1 MKILKIKSLNIN
13 SLKGEFEIDFE
24 KFLKD
29 ESLFAITGPTGAG
42 KSTILDIITCALYG
56 RTARLSSPPNELMS
70 RHTAECLCE
79 VEFEVKG
86 KVYRSAWS
94 QKRARKSADGAF
106 QTAKMEVSE
115 VESGKVLESYLS
127 KVPKFI
133 EDLSGLDF
141 DRFSRSMMLAQGSF
155 DAFLKSN
162 VSDRSTLLEKI
173 TGTQIYKQISQE
185 IYQTYTRKNDEIK
198 LDENLLGNIELLSN
212 EVVAEKTLILN
223 NSKAQKLE
231 LDAKGDE
238 LKKVINWLENLQK
251 LEADNI
257 KYIQEFEKITLE
269 KENKKEDFIKLD
281 LANKALNV
289 QPIYQEKNSLTQIIN
304 QDKEKLE
311 KLQKELE
318 DLKQLLQSKTNESLK
333 VKDELDKEKVSFDT
347 NSKKLQEVRTL
358 QTKIESK
365 LQNIKELENKISSQN
380 EQKTKLNEE
389 LKVLKTNQEN
399 IENDVKTINNYLI
412 KNKNDESLKEEI
424 SLISKNVNDY
434 KDVLKLLKQIEE
446 KLQNNSLNEKTLQ
459 DSFTKAKKEF
469 DEIKVLFDSKD
480 KEYKNLE
487 LQTSNFNQKEVNNRD
502 RLKSIEKL
510 IISIDEYKRL
520 LESIL
525 KEENII
531 SSSKDESKII
541 KTNIE
546 EKTKLINE
554 IQTHIQTLNDKRE
567 AELLIA
573 KYESDRVNLKEGEQC
588 FLCGSK
594 EHPFVDHKININADE
609 TTLIIAQKKQIFDEE
624 NRALRT
630 IELNLSKLETK
641 IESSTLELNRLLKNK
656 EDIEQVFS
664 SLNFILTVD
673 SKTNLEEEKQLL
685 EEELKNIIKT
695 RDEKEKVLAQ
705 RDNLQKE
712 LNTKQ
717 TLVSQNEQE
726 LYKLKSSIDQLQNEQ
741 TQNISK
747 KQSLEE
753 EVSNIYSKYELKFD
767 EKFEENF
774 RILVAKK
781 GSFIKNETLKKELDI
796 KLQNLTIQLKELDT
810 KIISIESSLKTDA
823 EQLSKISTETIELQ
837 TQSKAILDVSDLN
850 IFEKEITT
858 EFNTINEKY
867 NFLSKELVNLNSKNE
882 SVNTQ
887 RIELNQRLID
897 NSTKLEE
904 TKQNFNK
911 ALVENS
917 FTSKEEFEK
926 ALLSKEQREEL
937 ALMCKTLEDKYN
949 QIQTLKIDTAK
960 KLSEQKELNL
970 TDKELQTLNDE
981 LKELLTSIDELQK
994 SIGSLEK
1001 ELEINASNMKKHEDK
1016 IKELEKK
1023 KEAFNVWIKLN
1034 EMIGSASGDK
1044 FAKFAQGITLD
1055 QLIYLAN
1062 KHLQILSPRYELQR
1076 NSDSSKLLEIE
1087 IIDGF
1092 QGNVVRPVNTL
1103 SGGESFIVSLSLALG
1118 LSALASQKISID
1130 SLFLDEGFGTLDSD
1144 SLELALNALNQLQ
1157 SSGKM
1162 VGVISHVEAL
1172 KERIPLQIR
1181 VMPKGDGTSCL
1192 DLDEKELNA

>member
-1 MKILKIKSLNIN
+1 MKILKVKSLNIN
-13 SLKGEFEIDFE
+13 SLKGEFEVDFE

-42 KSTILDIITCALYG
+42 KSTILDVITCALYG
-56 RTARLSSPPNELMS
+56 RTARLTNPNELMS
-70 RHTAECLCE
+70 RHTGECLCE

-86 KVYRSAWS
+86 KVYRSSWS
-94 QKRARKSADGAF
+94 QKRARKSSEGAF
-106 QTAKMEVSE
+106 QSAKMELSV
-115 VESGKVLESYLS
+115 VESGKILESLIS
-127 KVPKFI
+127 KVPKYI
-133 EDLSGLDF
+133 EDLCGLDF
-141 DRFSRSMMLAQGSF
+141 KRFSKSMMLSQGSF
-155 DAFLKSN
+155 DAFLKADIN
-162 VSDRSTLLEKI
+162 ERSTLLENI

-212 EVVAEKTLILN
+212 EVVSEKTSILN
-223 NSKAQKLE
+223 SSKTNKLE
-231 LDAKGDE
+231 LDSKVNE

-257 KYIQEFEKITLE
+257 KYIQEFEKISLE
-269 KENKKEDFIKLD
+269 KENKKEDFMRLD

-289 QPIYQEKNSLTQIIN
+289 QSIYQEKNSLTQIIN

-311 KLQKELE
+311 KLQKELI
-318 DLKQLLQSKTNESLK
+318 DLKQQLELKATESLK
-333 VKDELDKEKVSFDT
+333 VKDELDKEKVSFDM

-380 EQKTKLNEE
+380 EQKIKLNED
-389 LKVLKTNQEN
+389 LKVLKINQEK
-399 IENDVKTINNYLI
+399 IENDLKTINDYLI

-446 KLQNNSLNEKTLQ
+446 KLQNNNLNEKTLQ

-469 DEIKVLFDSKD
+469 DEIKVLFDAKD
-480 KEYKNLE
+480 KEYKELE
-487 LQTSNFNQKEVNNRD
+487 IQTSNFNQKEVNNRD

-531 SSSKDESKII
+531 SSSKDESKTI

-554 IQTHIQTLNDKRE
+554 IQTHIQTLNHKRE

-573 KYESDRVNLKEGEQC
+573 KYKSDRVNLKEGEEC

-594 EHPFVDHKININADE
+594 EHPFVDHKISVNADE
-609 TTLIIAQKKQIFDEE
+609 TASLIAQKKQIFDEE
-624 NRALRT
+624 NKALRT

-641 IESSTLELNRLLKNK
+641 IESSTLELNKLSKNK

-664 SLNFILTVD
+664 SLNFVLTDD
-673 SKTNLEEEKQLL
+673 SKTSLEEEKYLL
-685 EEELKNIIKT
+685 EKELKNIIKT
-695 RDEKEKVLAQ
+695 RDEKEKVLIQ

-717 TLVSQNEQE
+717 TFVSQNEQE
-726 LYKLKSSIDQLQNEQ
+726 LYKLKSSIEQLQNEQ

-753 EVSNIYSKYELKFD
+753 ELSKVYSKYELIFE

-774 RILVAKK
+774 KILVAKK
-781 GSFIKNETLKKELDI
+781 DSFINNETSKKELDT
-796 KLQNLTIQLKELDT
+796 KLQSLIVQLKELDT
-810 KIISIESSLKTDA
+810 KIKSIESSLKTDT
-823 EQLSKISTETIELQ
+823 EQLSQISNEIIELQ
-837 TQSKAILDVSDLN
+837 TQSKVILDVPDLN
-850 IFEKEITT
+850 IFEKEITAK
-858 EFNTINEKY
+858 FNTINEKY

-882 SVNTQ
+882 SLNTQ
-887 RIELNQRLID
+887 IIDLNQKQTID
-897 NSTKLEE
+897 NTKLEE
-904 TKQNFNK
+904 TKQNFNN
-911 ALVENS
+911 ALTENS
-917 FTSKEEFEK
+917 FSSKEEFEK
-926 ALLSKEQREEL
+926 ALLSKELREEL
-937 ALMCKTLEDKYN
+937 SFVCKAIEEKYT

-960 KLSEQKELNL
+960 KLSEQKELSL
-970 TDKELQTLNDE
+970 TDKELQALNDE
-981 LKELLTSIDELQK
+981 LKELQATIDELQK

-1023 KEAFNVWIKLN
+1023 KEAFKVWIKLN
-1034 EMIGSASGDK
+1034 EMVGSASGDK

-1076 NSDSSKLLEIE
+1076 SSDSSKLLEIE

-1092 QGNVVRPVNTL
+1092 QGDVVRPVSTL

-1181 VMPKGDGTSCL
+1181 VMPKGDGTSV
-1192 DLDEKELNA
+1192 LNLN

>member
-1 MKILKIKSLNIN
+1 MKILKIKLLNIN
-13 SLKGEFEIDFE
+13 SLKGEFEVDFE

-42 KSTILDIITCALYG
+42 KSTILDVITCALYG
-56 RTARLSSPPNELMS
+56 RTARLTNPNELMS
-70 RHTAECLCE
+70 RHTGECLCE

-86 KVYRSAWS
+86 KVYRSSWS
-94 QKRARKSADGAF
+94 QKRARKSPDGAF
-106 QTAKMEVSE
+106 QSAKMEVCE
-115 VESGKVLESYLS
+115 LESGKVLESYLS
-127 KVPKFI
+127 KVPKYI
-133 EDLSGLDF
+133 EELSGLDF
-141 DRFSRSMMLAQGSF
+141 DRFIQSMMLAQGSF
-155 DAFLKSN
+155 DAFLKAKEN
-162 VSDRSTLLEKI
+162 ERSSLLEKI

-198 LDENLLGNIELLSN
+198 LDENLLGSIELLSN
-212 EVVAEKTLILN
+212 EVVTEKTLFLN

-231 LDAKGDE
+231 LDTKGNE
-238 LKKVINWLENLQK
+238 LKYVISWLENLQK
-251 LEADNI
+251 LEADNTR
-257 KYIQEFEKITLE
+257 YVQEFDKITLE
-269 KENKKEDFIKLD
+269 KENKKEDFVRLD

-289 QPIYQEKNSLTQIIN
+289 QPIYQEKNSLTKIIN
-304 QDKEKLE
+304 QDQEKLE
-311 KLQKELE
+311 KLEKELIE
-318 DLKQLLQSKTNESLK
+318 LKQQLELKTNESLK
-333 VKDELDKEKVSFDT
+333 TKDELDKEKNSFDT
-347 NSKKLQEVRTL
+347 NSKKLQEVRTI

-365 LQNIKELENKISSQN
+365 LQNIKELENKTSSQN
-380 EQKTKLNEE
+380 EQKTKLNED
-389 LKVLKTNQEN
+389 LKVLKTNQEK
-399 IENDVKTINNYLI
+399 IDNDLKTINDYLI

-424 SLISKNVNDY
+424 SLISKNLNDY
-434 KDVLKLLKQIEE
+434 KDVLKLLNQIEE

-480 KEYKNLE
+480 KEYKDLE
-487 LQTSNFNQKEVNNRD
+487 IQTSNFNQKEINNRD

-510 IISIDEYKRL
+510 ITSIDEYKRL
-520 LESIL
+520 LENIS

-531 SSSKDESKII
+531 SSSKDESKTI

-573 KYESDRVNLKEGEQC
+573 KYESDRVNLKEGEEC

-594 EHPFVDHKININADE
+594 EHPFVDYKISVNVDE
-609 TTLIIAQKKQIFDEE
+609 TISIIAQKKQIFDEE
-624 NRALRT
+624 NKVLRT

-641 IESSTLELNRLLKNK
+641 IESSTLELNKLLKNK

-664 SLNFILTVD
+664 SLNFILTDD
-673 SKTNLEEEKQLL
+673 SKINLEEEKQLL
-685 EEELKNIIKT
+685 EEELQNIIKT

-726 LYKLKSSIDQLQNEQ
+726 LYKLKNLIDQLQNEQ

-753 EVSNIYSKYELKFD
+753 ELSKVYSKYELTFD

-774 RILVAKK
+774 RILVAKRD
-781 GSFIKNETLKKELDI
+781 SFIKNEISKKELDI
-796 KLQNLTIQLKELDT
+796 KLQSLIVQLKELDT
-810 KIISIESSLKTDA
+810 KIISIESSLKTEA
-823 EQLSKISTETIELQ
+823 EQLSKISNETIELQ

-850 IFEKEITT
+850 IFEKEITSK
-858 EFNTINEKY
+858 FNTINEKY
-867 NFLSKELVNLNSKNE
+867 NSLSKELVNLNSKNE
-882 SVNTQ
+882 SLNTQ
-887 RIELNQRLID
+887 IIELNQKQIND
-897 NSTKLEE
+897 NTKLEE
-904 TKQNFNK
+904 IKQNFNK
-911 ALVENS
+911 AFAENS

-926 ALLSKEQREEL
+926 ALLPKEQKDVL
-937 ALMCKTLEDKYN
+937 TLMCKALDEKYT

-981 LKELLTSIDELQK
+981 LKELQTATDELQK

-1001 ELEINASNMKKHEDK
+1001 ELEMNASNMKKHEDK

-1023 KEAFNVWIKLN
+1023 KEAFKVWIKLN

-1076 NSDSSKLLEIE
+1076 SSDSSKLLEIE

-1092 QGNVVRPVNTL
+1092 QGDVVRPVSTL

-1181 VMPKGDGTSCL
+1181 VMPKGDGTSV
-1192 DLDEKELNA
+1192 LNLN

>member
-13 SLKGEFEIDFE
+13 SLKGEFEVDFE

-42 KSTILDIITCALYG
+42 KSTILDVITCALYG
-56 RTARLSSPPNELMS
+56 RTARLTNPNELMS
-70 RHTAECLCE
+70 RHTGECLCE

-86 KVYRSAWS
+86 KVYRSSWS
-94 QKRARKSADGAF
+94 QKRARKSPDGAF
-106 QTAKMEVSE
+106 QSAKMEVSE

-127 KVPKFI
+127 KVPKYI
-133 EDLSGLDF
+133 EELSGLDF
-141 DRFSRSMMLAQGSF
+141 DRFIQSMMLAQGSF
-155 DAFLKSN
+155 DAFLKAREN
-162 VSDRSTLLEKI
+162 ERSSLLEKI

-212 EVVAEKTLILN
+212 EIVNEKTLILN

-231 LDAKGDE
+231 LDIKGNE
-238 LKKVINWLENLQK
+238 LKKVINWLESLQK
-251 LEADNI
+251 LEADNT
-257 KYIQEFEKITLE
+257 KYILEFEQISFE
-269 KENKKEDFIKLD
+269 KENKKEDFIRLD

-333 VKDELDKEKVSFDT
+333 TKDELDKEKISFDS

-389 LKVLKTNQEN
+389 LKVVKTNQEK
-399 IENDVKTINNYLI
+399 IENELKTINDYLI

-434 KDVLKLLKQIEE
+434 KDVVKLLKQIEE
-446 KLQNNSLNEKTLQ
+446 KLQNNSLDEKTLQ
-459 DSFTKAKKEF
+459 DSFSKAKKEF
-469 DEIKVLFDSKD
+469 DEIKVLFDAKD
-480 KEYKNLE
+480 KEYKELE
-487 LQTSNFNQKEVNNRD
+487 LQTSSFNQKETNNRD
-502 RLKSIEKL
+502 RLKNIEKL
-510 IISIDEYKRL
+510 ITSIDEYKRL

-531 SSSKDESKII
+531 SSSKDESKTI

-546 EKTKLINE
+546 EKTKLITE

-573 KYESDRVNLKEGEQC
+573 KYESDRVNLKEGEEC

-594 EHPFVDHKININADE
+594 EHPFVNHKKSVNADE
-609 TTLIIAQKKQIFDEE
+609 TTSIIAQKKQIFDDE
-624 NRALRT
+624 NKALRT

-641 IESSTLELNRLLKNK
+641 VESSTLELNKLLKHK
-656 EDIEQVFS
+656 EDLEQLFS
-664 SLNFILTVD
+664 SLNFVLTDD
-673 SKTNLEEEKQLL
+673 SKTNLEEEKHLL
-685 EEELKNIIKT
+685 EKELENIIKT

-705 RDNLQKE
+705 RDNFQKE
-712 LNTKQ
+712 LNIKQ

-753 EVSNIYSKYELKFD
+753 ELSKVYSKYELIF
-767 EKFEENF
+767 EENFEENF
-774 RILVAKK
+774 RTLVAKK
-781 GSFIKNETLKKELDI
+781 DSFIKNETSKKELDI
-796 KLQNLTIQLKELDT
+796 KLQGLTIQLKELDT
-810 KIISIESSLKTDA
+810 KIISIESGLKTDA
-823 EQLSKISTETIELQ
+823 EQLSQISNETTELQ

-850 IFEKEITT
+850 IFEKDITVK
-858 EFNTINEKY
+858 FNTINEKY
-867 NFLSKELVNLNSKNE
+867 NSLSKELVNLNSKNE

-887 RIELNQRLID
+887 IIELNQRLID

-904 TKQNFNK
+904 TKQNFNNTL
-911 ALVENS
+911 AENS
-917 FTSKEEFEK
+917 FSSKEEFEK

-937 ALMCKTLEDKYN
+937 SMKCKALEDKYN

-981 LKELLTSIDELQK
+981 LKELQTIIDELQK

-1001 ELEINASNMKKHEDK
+1001 ELEINAINNKKHEDK

-1023 KEAFNVWIKLN
+1023 KEAFKVWIKLN
-1034 EMIGSASGDK
+1034 EMVGSASGDK

-1076 NSDSSKLLEIE
+1076 SSDSSKLLEIE

-1092 QGNVVRPVNTL
+1092 QGDVVRPVSTL

-1144 SLELALNALNQLQ
+1144 SLELALNTLNQLQ

-1172 KERIPLQIR
+1172 KERIPLQIK
-1181 VMPKGDGTSCL
+1181 VEPKGDGTSV
-1192 DLDEKELNA
+1192 LNLKGVI

>member
-1 MKILKIKSLNIN
+1 MKILRIKSLNIN

-86 KVYRSAWS
+86 KVYVSSWS
-94 QKRARKSADGAF
+94 QKRARKSPDGAF
-106 QTAKMEVSE
+106 QTAKMEISE
-115 VESGKVLESYLS
+115 VESGKILETYLS
-127 KVPKFI
+127 KVPKYI
-133 EDLSGLDF
+133 EELSGLDF
-141 DRFSRSMMLAQGSF
+141 DRFIQSMMLAQGSF
-155 DAFLKSN
+155 DAFLKAREN
-162 VSDRSTLLEKI
+162 ERSSLLEKI
-173 TGTQIYKQISQE
+173 TGTQIYKQISCE
-185 IYQTYTRKNDEIK
+185 IYQTYSKKNEEIK

-212 EVVAEKTLILN
+212 EVVIEKTSVLN

-231 LDAKGDE
+231 LDTKENE
-238 LKKVINWLENLQK
+238 LKIIATWLENLQK

-257 KYIQEFEKITLE
+257 RYIQEFEQITLE
-269 KENKKEDFIKLD
+269 KESKKEDFIRLD
-281 LANKALNV
+281 LANKALNI

-311 KLQKELE
+311 KLQKELIE
-318 DLKQLLQSKTNESLK
+318 LKEHLELKTKESIK
-333 VKDELDKEKVSFDT
+333 TKDELDKEKISFDS

-365 LQNIKELENKISSQN
+365 LQNIKDLENKISSQN
-380 EQKTKLNEE
+380 EQKTKLNED

-399 IENDVKTINNYLI
+399 IENDLKTINDYLI

-434 KDVLKLLKQIEE
+434 KDVVKLLKQIEE
-446 KLQNNSLNEKTLQ
+446 KLQNTTLDEKNLQ
-459 DSFTKAKKEF
+459 DSFTSTKKEF
-469 DEIKVLFDSKD
+469 DEIKVLFDYKD
-480 KEYKNLE
+480 KEYKELE

-510 IISIDEYKRL
+510 LISIDEYKRL
-520 LESIL
+520 LESIS

-531 SSSKDESKII
+531 TSSKNESKTI

-573 KYESDRVNLKEGEQC
+573 KYESDRVNLKEGEEC

-594 EHPFVDHKININADE
+594 EHPFVNHKISVNADE
-609 TTLIIAQKKQIFDEE
+609 TTSIIAQKKQIFDEE
-624 NRALRT
+624 NKALRT

-641 IESSTLELNRLLKNK
+641 IESSTLELNKLSKNK

-664 SLNFILTVD
+664 SLNFILTDD

-717 TLVSQNEQE
+717 TLVSQNERE
-726 LYKLKSSIDQLQNEQ
+726 LYKLKSSIEQLQNEQ

-753 EVSNIYSKYELKFD
+753 ELSKVYTKYELIFD

-781 GSFIKNETLKKELDI
+781 DSFIKNETSKKELDA
-796 KLQNLTIQLKELDT
+796 KLQSLTIQRKELDT

-823 EQLSKISTETIELQ
+823 EQLSKISTETKELQ
-837 TQSKAILDVSDLN
+837 TQSKSILDISDLN
-850 IFEKEITT
+850 SFEKEITVK
-858 EFNTINEKY
+858 FNTINEKY
-867 NFLSKELVNLNSKNE
+867 NSLSKELVNLNSKDE
-882 SVNTQ
+882 LLNTQ
-887 RIELNQRLID
+887 TIEMSQKLID
-897 NSTKLEE
+897 DNTKLDDK
-904 TKQNFNK
+904 KQDFNK
-911 ALVENS
+911 ALLENS
-917 FTSKEEFEK
+917 FNSKEEFEK
-926 ALLSKEQREEL
+926 VLLPKEQREEL
-937 ALMCKTLEDKYN
+937 SLMCKALEEKYT
-949 QIQTLKIDTAK
+949 QIQTLKIDIAK

-970 TDKELQTLNDE
+970 TDKELQTLSEE
-981 LKELLTSIDELQK
+981 LKELQTTIDELQK

-1001 ELEINASNMKKHEDK
+1001 ELEINALNMQKHEDK
-1016 IKELEKK
+1016 IKELQKK
-1023 KEAFNVWIKLN
+1023 KEAFKVWVKLN
-1034 EMIGSASGDK
+1034 EMIGSSQGDK
-1044 FAKFAQGITLD
+1044 FARFAQSITLD

-1076 NSDSSKLLEIE
+1076 GSDSSKLLEIE

-1092 QGNVVRPVNTL
+1092 QGDVVRPVSTL

-1157 SSGKM
+1157 NSGKM

-1181 VMPKGDGTSCL
+1181 VMPKGDGTSL
-1192 DLDEKELNA
+1192 LSLN

>member
-1 MKILKIKSLNIN
+1 MKILKIKLLNIN
-13 SLKGEFEIDFE
+13 SLKGEFEVDFE

-29 ESLFAITGPTGAG
+29 ESLFAITGATGAG
-42 KSTILDIITCALYG
+42 KSTILDVITCALYG
-56 RTARLSSPPNELMS
+56 RTARLTNPNELMS
-70 RHTAECLCE
+70 RHTGECLCE

-86 KVYRSAWS
+86 KVYRSSWS
-94 QKRARKSADGAF
+94 QKRARKSPDGAF
-106 QTAKMEVSE
+106 QSAKMELSV

-127 KVPKFI
+127 KVPKYI
-133 EDLSGLDF
+133 EELSGLDF
-141 DRFSRSMMLAQGSF
+141 DRFIQSMMLAQGSF
-155 DAFLKSN
+155 DAFLKAREN
-162 VSDRSTLLEKI
+162 ERSSLLEKI

-185 IYQTYTRKNDEIK
+185 IYETYNLKKKDIE
-198 LDENLLGNIELLSN
+198 LEENLLGNIELLSN
-212 EVVAEKTLILN
+212 EILEEKTIALN
-223 NSKAQKLE
+223 SSKAQKLE
-231 LDAKGDE
+231 LDTKGNE

-251 LEADNI
+251 LEADNT
-257 KYIQEFEKITLE
+257 KYIQEFEQITLE
-269 KENKKEDFIKLD
+269 KENKKEEFIRLD

-304 QDKEKLE
+304 QDREKLE

-318 DLKQLLQSKTNESLK
+318 DLKQLLQSKTNESFK
-333 VKDELDKEKVSFDT
+333 VKDELDKEKISFDS

-365 LQNIKELENKISSQN
+365 LQNIKDLENKISSQN
-380 EQKTKLNEE
+380 EQKIKLNED
-389 LKVLKTNQEN
+389 LKVLKTNQEK
-399 IENDVKTINNYLI
+399 IENELKTINDYLI

-434 KDVLKLLKQIEE
+434 KDVVKLLKQTEE
-446 KLQNNSLNEKTLQ
+446 KLENNSLNEKTLQ

-487 LQTSNFNQKEVNNRD
+487 IQTSNFNQKEVKNRD

-510 IISIDEYKRL
+510 ITSIDEYKRL
-520 LESIL
+520 IEDIL

-531 SSSKDESKII
+531 SSSKDESKTI

-573 KYESDRVNLKEGEQC
+573 KYESDRVNLKEGEEC

-594 EHPFVDHKININADE
+594 EHPFVNHKKSVNADE
-609 TTLIIAQKKQIFDEE
+609 TASLIAQKKQIFDEE
-624 NRALRT
+624 NKALRT

-641 IESSTLELNRLLKNK
+641 IESSTLELNKLSKSK
-656 EDIEQVFS
+656 EEIEQVFS
-664 SLNFILTVD
+664 SLNFILTDD
-673 SKTNLEEEKQLL
+673 SKTNLEEEKRFL

-695 RDEKEKVLAQ
+695 RDEKEKVLIQ

-726 LYKLKSSIDQLQNEQ
+726 LYKLRSLIEQLQNEQ

-747 KQSLEE
+747 KQTLEE
-753 EVSNIYSKYELKFD
+753 ELSKVYTKYELIFD

-774 RILVAKK
+774 RIIVTKK
-781 GSFIKNETLKKELDI
+781 DSFIKNETSKKELDI
-796 KLQNLTIQLKELDT
+796 KLQSLIVQLKEFDT

-823 EQLSKISTETIELQ
+823 EQLAKISNETKELQ
-837 TQSKAILDVSDLN
+837 TQSKTVLDVENLD
-850 IFEKEITT
+850 IFEKEITSK
-858 EFNTINEKY
+858 FNIINEKY
-867 NFLSKELVNLNSKNE
+867 NSLSKDLVNLNSKDE
-882 SVNTQ
+882 SLNTQ
-887 RIELNQRLID
+887 TIEMSQKFID
-897 NSTKLEE
+897 DNTKLDDK
-904 TKQNFNK
+904 KQNFNK
-911 ALVENS
+911 ALVENN

-926 ALLSKEQREEL
+926 ALLPKEQKDVL
-937 ALMCKTLEDKYN
+937 SLMCKALEEKYT

-960 KLSEQKELNL
+960 KLTEQKELKL

-981 LKELLTSIDELQK
+981 LKELQTSIDELQK

-1001 ELEINASNMKKHEDK
+1001 ELEINASNIKKHEDK

-1023 KEAFNVWIKLN
+1023 KEAFKVWIKLN
-1034 EMIGSASGDK
+1034 EMVGSASGDK

-1076 NSDSSKLLEIE
+1076 SSDSSKLLEIE

-1092 QGNVVRPVNTL
+1092 QGDVVRPVSTL

-1172 KERIPLQIR
+1172 KERISLQIK
-1181 VMPKGDGTSCL
+1181 VMPKGDGTSVL
-1192 DLDEKELNA
+1192 DLKI

>member
-13 SLKGEFEIDFE
+13 SLKGEFEVDFE

-42 KSTILDIITCALYG
+42 KSTILDVITCALYG
-56 RTARLSSPPNELMS
+56 RTARLANPNELMS
-70 RHTAECLCE
+70 RHTGECLCE

-86 KVYRSAWS
+86 KVYRSSWS
-94 QKRARKSADGAF
+94 QKRARKSPDGAF
-106 QTAKMEVSE
+106 QSAKMEVSE

-127 KVPKFI
+127 KVPKYI
-133 EDLSGLDF
+133 EELSGLDF
-141 DRFSRSMMLAQGSF
+141 DRFIQSMMLAQGSF
-155 DAFLKSN
+155 DAFLKAKEN
-162 VSDRSTLLEKI
+162 ERSSLLEKI

-185 IYQTYTRKNDEIK
+185 IYQTYTSKNYEIK

-212 EVVAEKTLILN
+212 EIVAEKTLLLN
-223 NSKAQKLE
+223 SSNTQKLE
-231 LDAKGDE
+231 FDNKLNE
-238 LKKVINWLENLQK
+238 LNKVINWLENLQK
-251 LEADNI
+251 FEADNS
-257 KYIQEFEKITLE
+257 KYTKEFEQVTLE
-269 KENKKEDFIKLD
+269 KENKKEDFTKLK

-289 QPIYQEKNSLTQIIN
+289 QPVYQEKNSLIQIVN

-311 KLQKELE
+311 KLQKEIIE
-318 DLKQLLQSKTNESLK
+318 LKQQLEFKADESLK
-333 VKDELDKEKVSFDT
+333 SKDELDKEKILFEE

-365 LQNIKELENKISSQN
+365 LQNIKELENKINSQN
-380 EQKTKLNEE
+380 EQNTKLNED
-389 LKVLKTNQEN
+389 LNIVKVNQQN
-399 IENDVKTINNYLI
+399 IENDLNIVNDYLI
-412 KNKNDESLKEEI
+412 KNIKDESLKEEI

-446 KLQNNSLNEKTLQ
+446 KLQKNSLDENTLQ

-469 DEIKVLFDSKD
+469 DEIRVLFDSKD

-487 LQTSNFNQKEVNNRD
+487 LQTSSFNQKEVNNRD
-502 RLKSIEKL
+502 KLKSIDKL
-510 IISIDEYKRL
+510 ITSVDEYKRL
-520 LESIL
+520 LESIS

-531 SSSKDESKII
+531 SSSKEELNSLR
-541 KTNIE
+541 TNIE

-573 KYESDRVNLKEGEQC
+573 KYESDRVNLKEGEEC

-594 EHPFVDHKININADE
+594 EHPFVDHKKNVNVDE
-609 TTLIIAQKKQIFDEE
+609 TTLLIAQKNQIIDVE
-624 NRALRT
+624 NRALHT

-641 IESSTLELNRLLKNK
+641 VENSTLELNKLSKNK

-664 SLNFILTVD
+664 LFNFILTDD

-685 EEELKNIIKT
+685 EEELRNIVKI
-695 RDEKEKVLAQ
+695 RDEKEKFLIQ

-712 LNTKQ
+712 LNAKQ
-717 TLVSQNEQE
+717 TLVLQNEQE

-747 KQSLEE
+747 KHSLEE
-753 EVSNIYSKYELKFD
+753 ELSKVYSKYEIIFD

-774 RILVAKK
+774 RSLVAKK
-781 GSFIKNETLKKELDI
+781 DSFIKNETSKKELDAKI
-796 KLQNLTIQLKELDT
+796 QSLTIQLKEFDT
-810 KIISIESSLKTDA
+810 KIISMVSTLKIDT
-823 EQLSKISTETIELQ
+823 EQLSQISNEVKELQ
-837 TQSKAILDVSDLN
+837 AQSKAILDVTDLN
-850 IFEKEITT
+850 IFEKEITVK
-858 EFNTINEKY
+858 FNTINEKY
-867 NFLSKELVNLNSKNE
+867 NYLSKELVNLNSKDE
-882 SVNTQ
+882 SLNTQ
-887 RIELNQRLID
+887 IIELNQRLLD
-897 NSTKLEE
+897 NNTKLQEIIQ
-904 TKQNFNK
+904 KFNNV
-911 ALVENS
+911 LVENN

-926 ALLSKEQREEL
+926 ALISKELREEL
-937 ALMCKTLEDKYN
+937 FSKCKALEEKYT
-949 QIQTLKIDTAK
+949 QIQTLKIDTEK
-960 KLSEQKELNL
+960 KLFEQKELNL
-970 TDKELQTLNDE
+970 TDKDLQTLNDE
-981 LKELLTSIDELQK
+981 FKELQTAIDDLQK

-1001 ELEINASNMKKHEDK
+1001 ELEINASNIKKHEDK
-1016 IKELEKK
+1016 IKELENK
-1023 KEAFNVWIKLN
+1023 KEAFKVWIKLN
-1034 EMIGSASGDK
+1034 EMVGSASGDK

-1076 NSDSSKLLEIE
+1076 SSDSSKLLEIE

-1092 QGNVVRPVNTL
+1092 QGDVVRPVGTL

-1181 VMPKGDGTSCL
+1181 VIPKGDGTS
-1192 DLDEKELNA
+1192 EISKI

>member
-13 SLKGEFEIDFE
+13 SLKGEFEVDFE

-42 KSTILDIITCALYG
+42 KSTILDVITCALYG
-56 RTARLSSPPNELMS
+56 RTARLTNPNELMS
-70 RHTAECLCE
+70 RHTGECLCE

-86 KVYRSAWS
+86 KVYRSSWS
-94 QKRARKSADGAF
+94 QKRARKSSDGAF
-106 QTAKMEVSE
+106 QSAKMELSV

-127 KVPKFI
+127 KVPKYI
-133 EDLSGLDF
+133 EELSGLDF
-141 DRFSRSMMLAQGSF
+141 DRFIQSMMLAQGSF
-155 DAFLKSN
+155 DAFLKAKEN
-162 VSDRSTLLEKI
+162 ERSSLLEKI

-185 IYQTYTRKNDEIK
+185 IYQIYTSKNDEIK

-223 NSKAQKLE
+223 NSKTQKLE
-231 LDAKGDE
+231 LDTKGNE
-238 LKKVINWLENLQK
+238 LKKVINWLENVQK
-251 LEADNI
+251 LEADNT
-257 KYIQEFEKITLE
+257 KYIEEFEQITLE
-269 KENKKEDFIKLD
+269 KENKKEDFMRLD

-318 DLKQLLQSKTNESLK
+318 DLKQLLQSKTNESIK
-333 VKDELDKEKVSFDT
+333 TKDELDKEKNSFDT

-380 EQKTKLNEE
+380 EQKTKLNED
-389 LKVLKTNQEN
+389 LKVLKINQEK
-399 IENDVKTINNYLI
+399 IDNDLKTINDYLI

-434 KDVLKLLKQIEE
+434 KDVVKLLKQTEE

-459 DSFTKAKKEF
+459 DNFTKAKKEF

-480 KEYKNLE
+480 KEYKELE
-487 LQTSNFNQKEVNNRD
+487 IQTSNFNQKEINNRD

-510 IISIDEYKRL
+510 ITSIDEYKKL

-531 SSSKDESKII
+531 SSSKDESKTI

-546 EKTKLINE
+546 EKTKLITE

-573 KYESDRVNLKEGEQC
+573 KYESDRVNLKEGEEC

-594 EHPFVDHKININADE
+594 EHPFVDHKISINVDE
-609 TTLIIAQKKQIFDEE
+609 TTSIIAQKKQMFDEE

-641 IESSTLELNRLLKNK
+641 IESSILELNKLSKSK

-664 SLNFILTVD
+664 SLNFILTDD
-673 SKTNLEEEKQLL
+673 SKTNLEEEKHLL

-717 TLVSQNEQE
+717 TSVSQNEQE
-726 LYKLKSSIDQLQNEQ
+726 LYKLKSSIEQLQNEQ

-753 EVSNIYSKYELKFD
+753 ELSKVYSKYELIFD

-774 RILVAKK
+774 RNLVAKK
-781 GSFIKNETLKKELDI
+781 DSFIKHETSKKELDT
-796 KLQNLTIQLKELDT
+796 KLQSLIVQLKEFDT

-823 EQLSKISTETIELQ
+823 EQLSRISNEKIELQ
-837 TQSKAILDVSDLN
+837 TQSKAILDVSDFN
-850 IFEKEITT
+850 SFEKEITVK
-858 EFNTINEKY
+858 FNTINEKY
-867 NFLSKELVNLNSKNE
+867 NSLSKELVNLNSKNE

-887 RIELNQRLID
+887 ITELNQRLID
-897 NSTKLEE
+897 NSTKLKE
-904 TKQNFNK
+904 TKQSFNK

-926 ALLSKEQREEL
+926 ALLSRELREEL
-937 ALMCKTLEDKYN
+937 FMKCKALEEKYN

-981 LKELLTSIDELQK
+981 SKELQTTIDELQK

-1023 KEAFNVWIKLN
+1023 KESFKVWIKLN
-1034 EMIGSASGDK
+1034 EMIGSANGDK

-1076 NSDSSKLLEIE
+1076 SSDSSKLLEIE

-1092 QGNVVRPVNTL
+1092 QGDVVRPVSTL

-1172 KERIPLQIR
+1172 KERIPLQIK
-1181 VMPKGDGTSCL
+1181 VMPKGDGTSGL
-1192 DLDEKELNA
+1192 ELN

>member
-13 SLKGEFEIDFE
+13 SLKGEFEVDFE

-42 KSTILDIITCALYG
+42 KSTILDVITCALYG
-56 RTARLSSPPNELMS
+56 RTARLTNPNELMS
-70 RHTAECLCE
+70 RHTGECLCE

-86 KVYRSAWS
+86 KVYRSSWS
-94 QKRARKSADGAF
+94 QKRARKSPDGAF
-106 QTAKMEVSE
+106 QSAKMEVSE
-115 VESGKVLESYLS
+115 VETGKVLESYLS
-127 KVPKFI
+127 KVPKYI

-141 DRFSRSMMLAQGSF
+141 DRFIQSMMLAQGSF
-155 DAFLKSN
+155 DAFLKAKEN
-162 VSDRSTLLEKI
+162 ERSSLLEKI

-185 IYQTYTRKNDEIK
+185 IYQTYTKKNDEIK
-198 LDENLLGNIELLSN
+198 LDESLLGNIELLSN

-231 LDAKGDE
+231 LDTKGNE

-251 LEADNI
+251 LEADNT
-257 KYIQEFEKITLE
+257 KYIQEFEKISLE
-269 KENKKEDFIKLD
+269 KENKKEDFVKLD

-311 KLQKELE
+311 KLQKELIE
-318 DLKQLLQSKTNESLK
+318 LKQQLELKTNESLK
-333 VKDELDKEKVSFDT
+333 SKDELDKEKVSFDT

-380 EQKTKLNEE
+380 EQKTKLNED
-389 LKVLKTNQEN
+389 LKVLKINQEKIDN
-399 IENDVKTINNYLI
+399 ELKTINDYLI

-446 KLQNNSLNEKTLQ
+446 KIQNNSLDEKTLQ

-480 KEYKNLE
+480 KEYKELE
-487 LQTSNFNQKEVNNRD
+487 IQTSSFNQKESNNRD

-510 IISIDEYKRL
+510 ITSIDEYKRL

-531 SSSKDESKII
+531 SSSKDELKTI

-546 EKTKLINE
+546 EKTKLIAE
-554 IQTHIQTLNDKRE
+554 IQTHIQTLNHKRE

-573 KYESDRVNLKEGEQC
+573 KYESDRANLKEGEEC

-594 EHPFVDHKININADE
+594 EHPFVNHKKSVSADE
-609 TTLIIAQKKQIFDEE
+609 TTSIIAKKKQIFDEE
-624 NRALRT
+624 NKALRT

-641 IESSTLELNRLLKNK
+641 VENSTLELNKLLKNK

-664 SLNFILTVD
+664 SLNFILTDD
-673 SKTNLEEEKQLL
+673 SKTNLEEEKHLL

-695 RDEKEKVLAQ
+695 RDEKEKVLIQ

-726 LYKLKSSIDQLQNEQ
+726 LYKLKSSIEQSQNEQ
-741 TQNISK
+741 TLNISK

-753 EVSNIYSKYELKFD
+753 ELSKVYSKYELIFD

-774 RILVAKK
+774 RNLVLKK
-781 GSFIKNETLKKELDI
+781 DSFIKNEISKKEFDT
-796 KLQNLTIQLKELDT
+796 KLQSLTIQLKELDT
-810 KIISIESSLKTDA
+810 KIISIESNLKTDA

-850 IFEKEITT
+850 IFEKEITSK
-858 EFNTINEKY
+858 FNTINEKY
-867 NFLSKELVNLNSKNE
+867 NSLLKELVNLNSKNE
-882 SVNTQ
+882 SINIQ
-887 RIELNQRLID
+887 IIELNQKQIND
-897 NSTKLEE
+897 NTKLQQ

-926 ALLSKEQREEL
+926 ALLPKELREEL
-937 ALMCKTLEDKYN
+937 ALMCKALEEKYN

-970 TDKELQTLNDE
+970 TDKEFQTLNDE
-981 LKELLTSIDELQK
+981 LKELQTIIDELQK

-1016 IKELEKK
+1016 IKELQKK
-1023 KEAFNVWIKLN
+1023 KEAFKVWIKLN
-1034 EMIGSASGDK
+1034 EMIGSSSGDK

-1076 NSDSSKLLEIE
+1076 SSDSSKLLEIE

-1092 QGNVVRPVNTL
+1092 QGDVVRPVSTL

-1181 VMPKGDGTSCL
+1181 VMPKGDGTSFL
-1192 DLDEKELNA
+1192 SLN

>member
-1 MKILKIKSLNIN
+1 MKILKIKLLNIN
-13 SLKGEFEIDFE
+13 SLKGEFEVDFE

-42 KSTILDIITCALYG
+42 KSTILDVITCALYG
-56 RTARLSSPPNELMS
+56 RTARLTNPNELMS
-70 RHTAECLCE
+70 RHTGECLCE

-86 KVYRSAWS
+86 KVYRSSWS
-94 QKRARKSADGAF
+94 QKRARKSPEGAF
-106 QTAKMEVSE
+106 QSAKMEISE

-127 KVPKFI
+127 KVPKYI
-133 EDLSGLDF
+133 EELSGLDF
-141 DRFSRSMMLAQGSF
+141 DRFIQSMMLAQGSF
-155 DAFLKSN
+155 DAFLKAREN
-162 VSDRSTLLEKI
+162 ERSSLLEKI

-231 LDAKGDE
+231 FDSKGNE

-251 LEADNI
+251 LEADNT
-257 KYIQEFEKITLE
+257 KYILEFEQISFE
-269 KENKKEDFIKLD
+269 KENKKEDFVKLD

-289 QPIYQEKNSLTQIIN
+289 QPIYQEKTSLTQIIN

-333 VKDELDKEKVSFDT
+333 TKDELDKEKISFDS

-389 LKVLKTNQEN
+389 LKVLKTNQEK
-399 IENDVKTINNYLI
+399 IENELKTINDYLI

-434 KDVLKLLKQIEE
+434 KDVIKFLKQIEE
-446 KLQNNSLNEKTLQ
+446 KIQNNSLDEKTLQ

-480 KEYKNLE
+480 KEYKELE
-487 LQTSNFNQKEVNNRD
+487 IQTSSFNQKELNNRD
-502 RLKSIEKL
+502 KLKSIEKL
-510 IISIDEYKRL
+510 IIFIDEYKRL

-531 SSSKDESKII
+531 SSSKDELKTI

-546 EKTKLINE
+546 EKTKLIAE

-573 KYESDRVNLKEGEQC
+573 KYESDRANLKEGEEC

-594 EHPFVDHKININADE
+594 EHPFVNHKKSVSADE
-609 TTLIIAQKKQIFDEE
+609 TASLIAQKKQIFDEE
-624 NRALRT
+624 NKALRT

-641 IESSTLELNRLLKNK
+641 IESSILELKKLSKNK

-664 SLNFILTVD
+664 SLNFILTD
-673 SKTNLEEEKQLL
+673 ESKTNLEEEKHLL
-685 EEELKNIIKT
+685 EEELKNVIKT
-695 RDEKEKVLAQ
+695 RDEKEKVLIQ

-712 LNTKQ
+712 LNAKQ

-726 LYKLKSSIDQLQNEQ
+726 LYKLKSLIEQSQNEQ
-741 TQNISK
+741 IQNISK

-753 EVSNIYSKYELKFD
+753 ELSKVYSKYELTFD

-774 RILVAKK
+774 RNLVLKK
-781 GSFIKNETLKKELDI
+781 DSFIKNEISKKELDA
-796 KLQNLTIQLKELDT
+796 KLQGLIVQLKEFDT

-850 IFEKEITT
+850 IFEKEITSK
-858 EFNTINEKY
+858 FNTINEKY
-867 NFLSKELVNLNSKNE
+867 NTLSKELVNLNSKNE
-882 SVNTQ
+882 SLNTQ
-887 RIELNQRLID
+887 INELNQKQIND
-897 NSTKLEE
+897 NTNLEKI
-904 TKQNFNK
+904 KQNFNK

-926 ALLSKEQREEL
+926 ALLPKELREEL
-937 ALMCKTLEDKYN
+937 SLMCKALEEKYT

-960 KLSEQKELNL
+960 KLSKQKELNL
-970 TDKELQTLNDE
+970 TDKELLTLNDE
-981 LKELLTSIDELQK
+981 LKELQTTIDELQK

-1001 ELEINASNMKKHEDK
+1001 ELEINAINNKKHEDK
-1016 IKELEKK
+1016 IKELENK
-1023 KEAFNVWIKLN
+1023 KETFKVWIKLN
-1034 EMIGSASGDK
+1034 EMIGSSSGDK

-1076 NSDSSKLLEIE
+1076 SSDSSKLLEIE

-1092 QGNVVRPVNTL
+1092 QGDVVRPVSTL

-1172 KERIPLQIR
+1172 KERIPMQIKVEPR
-1181 VMPKGDGTSCL
+1181 GDGTSV
-1192 DLDEKELNA
+1192 LNLN

>member
-13 SLKGEFEIDFE
+13 SLKGEFEVDFE

-42 KSTILDIITCALYG
+42 KSTILDVITCALYG
-56 RTARLSSPPNELMS
+56 RTARLSNPNELMS
-70 RHTAECLCE
+70 RHTGECLCE

-86 KVYRSAWS
+86 KVYRSSWS
-94 QKRARKSADGAF
+94 QKRARKSPDGAF
-106 QTAKMEVSE
+106 QPAKMELSV

-127 KVPKFI
+127 KVPKYI
-133 EDLSGLDF
+133 EELSGLDF
-141 DRFSRSMMLAQGSF
+141 DRFIQSMMLAQGSF
-155 DAFLKSN
+155 DAFLKAKEN
-162 VSDRSTLLEKI
+162 ERSSLLEKI

-185 IYQTYTRKNDEIK
+185 IYQIYTSKNDEIK

-223 NSKAQKLE
+223 NSKTQKLE
-231 LDAKGDE
+231 LDTKGNE
-238 LKKVINWLENLQK
+238 LKKVINWLENVQK
-251 LEADNI
+251 LEADNT
-257 KYIQEFEKITLE
+257 KYIEEFEQITLE
-269 KENKKEDFIKLD
+269 KENKKEDFVKLD

-333 VKDELDKEKVSFDT
+333 SKDELDKEKISFDS

-380 EQKTKLNEE
+380 EQKIKLNED
-389 LKVLKTNQEN
+389 LKVLKTNQEK
-399 IENDVKTINNYLI
+399 IDNDLKTINDYLI

-434 KDVLKLLKQIEE
+434 KDVVKLLKQIEE

-459 DSFTKAKKEF
+459 DSFTKVKKEF
-469 DEIKVLFDSKD
+469 DEIKVLFDAKD
-480 KEYKNLE
+480 KEYKELE
-487 LQTSNFNQKEVNNRD
+487 LQTSNFNQKEINNRD

-510 IISIDEYKRL
+510 ITSIDEYKRL

-531 SSSKDESKII
+531 SSSKDESKTI

-546 EKTKLINE
+546 EKTKLITE

-567 AELLIA
+567 AELLIV
-573 KYESDRVNLKEGEQC
+573 KYESDRVNLKEGEEC

-609 TTLIIAQKKQIFDEE
+609 TTSIIAQKKQIFDEE
-624 NRALRT
+624 NKALRT

-641 IESSTLELNRLLKNK
+641 IESSTLELNKLLKNK
-656 EDIEQVFS
+656 EDIEQVFR
-664 SLNFILTVD
+664 SLNFILTDD

-705 RDNLQKE
+705 RDNFQKE
-712 LNTKQ
+712 LSIKQ

-726 LYKLKSSIDQLQNEQ
+726 LYKLKSSIEQLQNEQ

-753 EVSNIYSKYELKFD
+753 ELSKVYSKYELIFD

-774 RILVAKK
+774 RTIVAKK
-781 GSFIKNETLKKELDI
+781 DSFIKNETSKKELDI
-796 KLQNLTIQLKELDT
+796 KLQSLIVQLKEIDA

-823 EQLSKISTETIELQ
+823 EQLSKISNETIELQ

-850 IFEKEITT
+850 IFEKEIIAK
-858 EFNTINEKY
+858 FNTINEKY
-867 NFLSKELVNLNSKNE
+867 NSLSKELVNINSKNE
-882 SVNTQ
+882 SLNTQ
-887 RIELNQRLID
+887 IIELNQKLID
-897 NSTKLEE
+897 NNRKLEE
-904 TKQNFNK
+904 TKQNFNN
-911 ALVENS
+911 ALTENS
-917 FTSKEEFEK
+917 FTSKGEFEK
-926 ALLSKEQREEL
+926 ALLPKEQKDVL
-937 ALMCKTLEDKYN
+937 SLMCKELDEKYN

-981 LKELLTSIDELQK
+981 SKELQTTIDELQK

-1023 KEAFNVWIKLN
+1023 KEAFKVWIKLN
-1034 EMIGSASGDK
+1034 EMVGSASGDK

-1076 NSDSSKLLEIE
+1076 SSDSSKLLEIE

-1092 QGNVVRPVNTL
+1092 QGDVVRPVSTL

-1181 VMPKGDGTSCL
+1181 VMPKGDGTSVL
-1192 DLDEKELNA
+1192 ELN

>member
-13 SLKGEFEIDFE
+13 SLKGEFEVDFE

-42 KSTILDIITCALYG
+42 KSTILDVITCALYG
-56 RTARLSSPPNELMS
+56 RTARLSNPNELMS
-70 RHTAECLCE
+70 RHTGECYCE
-79 VEFEVKG
+79 VEYEIKG
-86 KVYRSAWS
+86 KKYRNFWGR
-94 QKRARKSADGAF
+94 KRAYKKPDGDF
-106 QTAKMEVSE
+106 QKLEMSIVDL
-115 VESGKVLESYLS
+115 ESGKTIDL
-127 KVPKFI
+127 KPKDVPAYV
-133 EDLSGLDF
+133 EELSGLDF
-141 DRFSRSMMLAQGSF
+141 DRFIQSMMLAQGSF
-155 DAFLKSN
+155 DAFLKAKEN
-162 VSDRSTLLEKI
+162 ERSSLLEKI

-198 LDENLLGNIELLSN
+198 LDENLLGNIELFSN
-212 EVVAEKTLILN
+212 EIVNEKTLILN

-231 LDAKGDE
+231 LDTKGNE

-251 LEADNI
+251 LEADNT
-257 KYIQEFEKITLE
+257 KYIEKFEQITFE
-269 KENKKEDFIKLD
+269 KENKKEDFMRLD

-318 DLKQLLQSKTNESLK
+318 DLKQLLQSTTNESLK
-333 VKDELDKEKVSFDT
+333 TKDELDKEKISFEE

-380 EQKTKLNEE
+380 EQKTKLNEN
-389 LKVLKTNQEN
+389 LNVLKTNQEKIDN
-399 IENDVKTINNYLI
+399 ELKTINDYLI

-424 SLISKNVNDY
+424 SLISKNLNDY
-434 KDVLKLLKQIEE
+434 KNVLKLLKQIEE
-446 KLQNNSLNEKTLQ
+446 KLQNNSVNEKTLQ

-480 KEYKNLE
+480 KEYKELE
-487 LQTSNFNQKEVNNRD
+487 IQTSNFNQKESNNRD
-502 RLKSIEKL
+502 RLKSIDKL
-510 IISIDEYKRL
+510 ITSIDEYKRL

-546 EKTKLINE
+546 EKTKLIIE
-554 IQTHIQTLNDKRE
+554 IQNHIQTLNDKRE

-573 KYESDRVNLKEGEQC
+573 KYESDRVNLKEGEEC

-594 EHPFVDHKININADE
+594 EHPFVDHKISINVDE
-609 TTLIIAQKKQIFDEE
+609 TTSIIAQKKQIFDEE
-624 NRALRT
+624 NRALRI

-641 IESSTLELNRLLKNK
+641 VESSTLELNKLLKNK

-664 SLNFILTVD
+664 SLNFILTDD
-673 SKTNLEEEKQLL
+673 SKINLEEEKQLL
-685 EEELKNIIKT
+685 EEELQNIIKT

-726 LYKLKSSIDQLQNEQ
+726 LYKLKSSIEQLENEQ

-753 EVSNIYSKYELKFD
+753 ELSKVYSKYELIFD

-781 GSFIKNETLKKELDI
+781 DSFIKNETLKKELDI
-796 KLQNLTIQLKELDT
+796 KLQGLTIQLKEIDT

-850 IFEKEITT
+850 IFEKEITSK
-858 EFNTINEKY
+858 FNTINEKY
-867 NFLSKELVNLNSKNE
+867 NSLSKELVNLNSKNE
-882 SVNTQ
+882 SLNTQ
-887 RIELNQRLID
+887 IIELNQRLID

-911 ALVENS
+911 ALIENS
-917 FTSKEEFEK
+917 FSSKEEFEK
-926 ALLSKEQREEL
+926 ALLPKELREEL
-937 ALMCKTLEDKYN
+937 FMKCKTLEEKYT

-970 TDKELQTLNDE
+970 TDKELQTLYDE
-981 LKELLTSIDELQK
+981 LKELQTIIDELQK

-1001 ELEINASNMKKHEDK
+1001 ELEINAINNKKHEDK

-1023 KEAFNVWIKLN
+1023 KEAFKVWIKLN
-1034 EMIGSASGDK
+1034 DMIGSASGDK

-1076 NSDSSKLLEIE
+1076 SSDPSKLLEIE

-1092 QGNVVRPVNTL
+1092 QGDVVRPVSTL

-1172 KERIPLQIR
+1172 KERIPLQIK
-1181 VMPKGDGTSCL
+1181 VEPKGDGTSVL
-1192 DLDEKELNA
+1192 ELV

>member
-13 SLKGEFEIDFE
+13 SLKGEFEVDFE

-42 KSTILDIITCALYG
+42 KSTILDVITCALYG
-56 RTARLSSPPNELMS
+56 RTARLSNPNELMS
-70 RHTAECLCE
+70 RHTGECLCE

-86 KVYRSAWS
+86 KVYRSSWS

-106 QTAKMEVSE
+106 QSAKMEVSE
-115 VESGKVLESYLS
+115 IESGKVLESYLS
-127 KVPKFI
+127 KVPKYI
-133 EDLSGLDF
+133 EELSGLDF
-141 DRFSRSMMLAQGSF
+141 DRFIQSMMLAQGSF
-155 DAFLKSN
+155 DAFLKAKEN
-162 VSDRSTLLEKI
+162 ERSSLLEKI

-185 IYQTYTRKNDEIK
+185 IFKTYTSKNDEIK

-231 LDAKGDE
+231 LDIKGNE

-251 LEADNI
+251 LEADNTR
-257 KYIQEFEKITLE
+257 YAQEFKKITLE
-269 KENKKEDFIKLD
+269 KENKKEDFVKLD

-318 DLKQLLQSKTNESLK
+318 NLKQLLQSKTNESLK
-333 VKDELDKEKVSFDT
+333 TKDELDKEKISFDT

-380 EQKTKLNEE
+380 EQKTKLNED
-389 LKVLKTNQEN
+389 LKVLKTNQEK
-399 IENDVKTINNYLI
+399 IENDLKIINDYLI

-446 KLQNNSLNEKTLQ
+446 KLQNDSLDEKTLQ
-459 DSFTKAKKEF
+459 DNFTHTKKEF

-487 LQTSNFNQKEVNNRD
+487 LQTSNFNQKEINNRD
-502 RLKSIEKL
+502 RLKSIDKL
-510 IISIDEYKRL
+510 ITSIDEYKRL

-531 SSSKDESKII
+531 SSSKDESKTI

-573 KYESDRVNLKEGEQC
+573 KYESDRANLKEGEEC

-594 EHPFVDHKININADE
+594 EHPFVDHKISVNADE
-609 TTLIIAQKKQIFDEE
+609 TASLIAQKKQIFDEE
-624 NRALRT
+624 NKALRT

-641 IESSTLELNRLLKNK
+641 IESSILELKKLLKNK

-664 SLNFILTVD
+664 SLNFILTDD

-685 EEELKNIIKT
+685 EEELKNVIKT

-726 LYKLKSSIDQLQNEQ
+726 LYKLRSSIEQLQNEQ
-741 TQNISK
+741 TQKISK

-753 EVSNIYSKYELKFD
+753 ELSNIYSKYELKFD

-774 RILVAKK
+774 RTIVAKK
-781 GSFIKNETLKKELDI
+781 DSFIKNETLKKEFDA
-796 KLQNLTIQLKELDT
+796 KLQSLIIQLKELDT
-810 KIISIESSLKTDA
+810 KIISIESSLKIDT
-823 EQLSKISTETIELQ
+823 EHLSKISTETKELQ

-850 IFEKEITT
+850 IFEKEITSK
-858 EFNTINEKY
+858 FNTINEKY

-882 SVNTQ
+882 SLNTQ
-887 RIELNQRLID
+887 IKELNQQQIND
-897 NSTKLEE
+897 NKKLEE
-904 TKQNFNK
+904 TKQNFNN
-911 ALVENS
+911 ALTENS
-917 FTSKEEFEK
+917 FSSKEEFEK
-926 ALLSKEQREEL
+926 ALLSKELREEL
-937 ALMCKTLEDKYN
+937 SFVCKALEEKYT

-970 TDKELQTLNDE
+970 TSKELQTLNDE
-981 LKELLTSIDELQK
+981 LKELQTTIDELQK

-1016 IKELEKK
+1016 IKELQKK
-1023 KEAFNVWIKLN
+1023 KEAFKVWIKLN
-1034 EMIGSASGDK
+1034 EMVGSASGDK

-1076 NSDSSKLLEIE
+1076 SSDSSKLLEIE

-1092 QGNVVRPVNTL
+1092 QGDVVRPVSTL

-1181 VMPKGDGTSCL
+1181 VMSKGDGTSM
-1192 DLDEKELNA
+1192 LNLN

>member
-1 MKILKIKSLNIN
+1 MKILKIKLLNIN
-13 SLKGEFEIDFE
+13 SLKGEFEVDFE

-42 KSTILDIITCALYG
+42 KSTILDVITCALYG
-56 RTARLSSPPNELMS
+56 RTARLTNPNELMS
-70 RHTAECLCE
+70 RHTGECLCE

-86 KVYRSAWS
+86 KVYRSSWS
-94 QKRARKSADGAF
+94 QKRARKSPEGAF
-106 QTAKMEVSE
+106 QSAKMEISE

-127 KVPKFI
+127 KVPKYI

-141 DRFSRSMMLAQGSF
+141 DRFIQSMMLAQGSF
-155 DAFLKSN
+155 DAFLKAKEN
-162 VSDRSTLLEKI
+162 ERSSLLEKI

-185 IYQTYTRKNDEIK
+185 IYQTYTKKNDEIK
-198 LDENLLGNIELLSN
+198 LDENLLGSIELLSN
-212 EVVAEKTLILN
+212 EIVKEKTLVLN

-231 LDAKGDE
+231 LDIKGNE
-238 LKKVINWLENLQK
+238 LKKVINWLETIQK

-257 KYIQEFEKITLE
+257 KYIQEFEQISFE
-269 KENKKEDFIKLD
+269 KENKKEDFVKLD

-289 QPIYQEKNSLTQIIN
+289 QPIYQEKTSLTQIIN

-333 VKDELDKEKVSFDT
+333 TKDELDKEKISFDS

-389 LKVLKTNQEN
+389 LKVLKTNQEK
-399 IENDVKTINNYLI
+399 IENELKTINDYLS

-434 KDVLKLLKQIEE
+434 KDVIKLLKQIEE
-446 KLQNNSLNEKTLQ
+446 KIQNNSLDEKTLQ

-480 KEYKNLE
+480 KEYKDLE
-487 LQTSNFNQKEVNNRD
+487 IQASNFNQKELNNRD
-502 RLKSIEKL
+502 KLKSIEKL
-510 IISIDEYKRL
+510 IIFIDEYKRL

-531 SSSKDESKII
+531 SSSKDELKTI

-546 EKTKLINE
+546 EKTKLIAE

-573 KYESDRVNLKEGEQC
+573 KYESDRANLKEGEEC

-594 EHPFVDHKININADE
+594 EHPFVNHKKSVSADE
-609 TTLIIAQKKQIFDEE
+609 TTSIIAKKKQIFDEE
-624 NRALRT
+624 NKALRT

-641 IESSTLELNRLLKNK
+641 IESSILELKKLSKNK

-664 SLNFILTVD
+664 SLNFILTD
-673 SKTNLEEEKQLL
+673 ESKTNLEEEKQLL

-695 RDEKEKVLAQ
+695 RDEKEKVLAK

-712 LNTKQ
+712 LNAKQ

-726 LYKLKSSIDQLQNEQ
+726 LYKLKSLIEQLQNEQ

-753 EVSNIYSKYELKFD
+753 ELSKVYSKYELIFD

-774 RILVAKK
+774 RIIVAKK
-781 GSFIKNETLKKELDI
+781 DSFIKNEISKKELDA
-796 KLQNLTIQLKELDT
+796 KLQGLIVQLKEFDT
-810 KIISIESSLKTDA
+810 KIISIESSLKIDA
-823 EQLSKISTETIELQ
+823 EQLSKISTETKELQ
-837 TQSKAILDVSDLN
+837 TQSKVILDVSDLN
-850 IFEKEITT
+850 IFEKEITSK
-858 EFNTINEKY
+858 FNTINEKY

-882 SVNTQ
+882 SLNTQ
-887 RIELNQRLID
+887 IIELNQKQIND
-897 NSTKLEE
+897 NTNLEKI
-904 TKQNFNK
+904 KQNFNK
-911 ALVENS
+911 ALIENS

-937 ALMCKTLEDKYN
+937 SLMCKALEEKYT

-970 TDKELQTLNDE
+970 TDKELLTLNDE
-981 LKELLTSIDELQK
+981 LKELQTTIDELQK

-1001 ELEINASNMKKHEDK
+1001 ELEINAINNKKHEDK
-1016 IKELEKK
+1016 IKELENK
-1023 KEAFNVWIKLN
+1023 KETFKVWIKLN
-1034 EMIGSASGDK
+1034 EMIGSSSGDK

-1076 NSDSSKLLEIE
+1076 SSDSSKLLEIE

-1092 QGNVVRPVNTL
+1092 QGDVVRPVSTL

-1172 KERIPLQIR
+1172 KERIPLQIKVEPR
-1181 VMPKGDGTSCL
+1181 GDGTSV
-1192 DLDEKELNA
+1192 LNLN

>member
-13 SLKGEFEIDFE
+13 SLKGEFEVDFE

-42 KSTILDIITCALYG
+42 KSTILDVITCALYG
-56 RTARLSSPPNELMS
+56 RTARLTNPNELMS
-70 RHTAECLCE
+70 RHTGECLCE

-86 KVYRSAWS
+86 KVYRSSWS
-94 QKRARKSADGAF
+94 QKRARKSTDGAF
-106 QTAKMEVSE
+106 QSAKMEVSE

-127 KVPKFI
+127 KVPKYI
-133 EDLSGLDF
+133 EELSGLDF
-141 DRFSRSMMLAQGSF
+141 DRFIQSMMLAQGSF
-155 DAFLKSN
+155 DAFLKAKEN
-162 VSDRSTLLEKI
+162 ERSSLLEKI
-173 TGTQIYKQISQE
+173 TGTQIYKQISCE
-185 IYQTYTRKNDEIK
+185 IYQTYTQKNDEIK
-198 LDENLLGNIELLSN
+198 LDESLLGNIELLSN
-212 EVVAEKTLILN
+212 EIVNEKTLILN

-231 LDAKGDE
+231 LDTKGNE

-251 LEADNI
+251 LEADNT
-257 KYIQEFEKITLE
+257 KYILDFEQITLE
-269 KENKKEDFIKLD
+269 KENRKEDFIRLD

-304 QDKEKLE
+304 QDKEKVE
-311 KLQKELE
+311 KLQKELIE
-318 DLKQLLQSKTNESLK
+318 LKQQLKLKTNELLK
-333 VKDELDKEKVSFDT
+333 VKDELDKEKISFDT

-365 LQNIKELENKISSQN
+365 YQNIKELENKISSQN
-380 EQKTKLNEE
+380 EQKTKLNED
-389 LKVLKTNQEN
+389 LKVVKTNQEK
-399 IENDVKTINNYLI
+399 IENDLKTINDYLI

-434 KDVLKLLKQIEE
+434 KDVINLLKQIEE
-446 KLQNNSLNEKTLQ
+446 KLQNNSLDEKTLQ

-480 KEYKNLE
+480 KDYKELE
-487 LQTSNFNQKEVNNRD
+487 IKTSNFNQKESNNRD
-502 RLKSIEKL
+502 RLKSIDKL
-510 IISIDEYKRL
+510 ITSIDEYKRL
-520 LESIL
+520 IEDSL

-541 KTNIE
+541 KTNIKG
-546 EKTKLINE
+546 KTKLINE

-573 KYESDRVNLKEGEQC
+573 KYESDRVNLKEGEEC

-594 EHPFVDHKININADE
+594 EHPFVDHAKSINADE
-609 TTLIIAQKKQIFDEE
+609 TTSIIAQKKQMFDEE
-624 NRALRT
+624 NKALRT

-641 IESSTLELNRLLKNK
+641 IESSTLELNKLSKNK

-664 SLNFILTVD
+664 SLNFLLTDD
-673 SKTNLEEEKQLL
+673 SKINLEEEKHLL
-685 EEELKNIIKT
+685 EKELENIIKI
-695 RDEKEKVLAQ
+695 REEKEKVLAQ

-712 LNTKQ
+712 LNAKQ

-726 LYKLKSSIDQLQNEQ
+726 LYKLKSSIEQLQNEQ

-753 EVSNIYSKYELKFD
+753 ELSKVYSKYELIFD

-774 RILVAKK
+774 RNLVAKK
-781 GSFIKNETLKKELDI
+781 DSFIKNETSKKELDS
-796 KLQNLTIQLKELDT
+796 KLQSLLVQLKEFDT

-823 EQLSKISTETIELQ
+823 EQFSKIFTQTKELQ
-837 TQSKAILDVSDLN
+837 IQSKAILDVSDLN
-850 IFEKEITT
+850 IFEKEITAK
-858 EFNTINEKY
+858 FNTINEKF
-867 NFLSKELVNLNSKNE
+867 NSLSKELVNLNSKNE
-882 SVNTQ
+882 SLNTQ
-887 RIELNQRLID
+887 IIELNQKLID
-897 NSTKLEE
+897 NNRKLEE

-917 FTSKEEFEK
+917 FSLKEEFEK
-926 ALLSKEQREEL
+926 ALLPKELREEL
-937 ALMCKTLEDKYN
+937 SFVCKALEEKYT

-970 TDKELQTLNDE
+970 TDKEFQTLNDE
-981 LKELLTSIDELQK
+981 SKELQTSIDELQK

-1001 ELEINASNMKKHEDK
+1001 ELEINTSNMKKHENK

-1023 KEAFNVWIKLN
+1023 KEVFKVWIKLN
-1034 EMIGSASGDK
+1034 EMVGSASGDK

-1076 NSDSSKLLEIE
+1076 SSDSSKLLEIE

-1092 QGNVVRPVNTL
+1092 QGDVVRPVSTL

-1172 KERIPLQIR
+1172 KERIPLQIK
-1181 VMPKGDGTSCL
+1181 VMPKGDGTSV
-1192 DLDEKELNA
+1192 LNLN

>member
-13 SLKGEFEIDFE
+13 SLKGEFEVDFE

-42 KSTILDIITCALYG
+42 KSTILDVITCALYG
-56 RTARLSSPPNELMS
+56 RTARLTNPNELMS
-70 RHTAECLCE
+70 RHTGECLCE

-86 KVYRSAWS
+86 KVYRSSWS
-94 QKRARKSADGAF
+94 QKRARKSPDGAF
-106 QTAKMEVSE
+106 QSAKMEVSE

-127 KVPKFI
+127 KVPKYI
-133 EDLSGLDF
+133 EELSGLDF
-141 DRFSRSMMLAQGSF
+141 DRFIQSMMLAQGSF
-155 DAFLKSN
+155 DAFLKAKEN
-162 VSDRSTLLEKI
+162 ERSSLLEKI

-231 LDAKGDE
+231 LDTKGNE
-238 LKKVINWLENLQK
+238 LKKVINWLETIQK
-251 LEADNI
+251 LEADNT
-257 KYIQEFEKITLE
+257 KYILEFEQISFE
-269 KENKKEDFIKLD
+269 KENKKEDFVKLD

-289 QPIYQEKNSLTQIIN
+289 QPIYQEKTSLTQIIN

-333 VKDELDKEKVSFDT
+333 TKDELDKEKISFDS

-389 LKVLKTNQEN
+389 LKVLKTNQEK
-399 IENDVKTINNYLI
+399 IENELKTINDYLI

-434 KDVLKLLKQIEE
+434 KDVIKLLKQIEE
-446 KLQNNSLNEKTLQ
+446 KIQNNSLDEKTLQ

-480 KEYKNLE
+480 IEYKNLE
-487 LQTSNFNQKEVNNRD
+487 LQTSNFNQKESNNRD
-502 RLKSIEKL
+502 KLKSIEKL
-510 IISIDEYKRL
+510 IIFIDEYKRL

-531 SSSKDESKII
+531 SSSKDELKTI

-546 EKTKLINE
+546 EKTKLIAE

-573 KYESDRVNLKEGEQC
+573 KYESDRANLKEGEEC

-594 EHPFVDHKININADE
+594 EHPFVNHKININADE
-609 TTLIIAQKKQIFDEE
+609 TASLIAQKKQIFDDE
-624 NRALRT
+624 NKALRT

-641 IESSTLELNRLLKNK
+641 IESSTLELNKLSKNK

-664 SLNFILTVD
+664 SLNFILTDD

-685 EEELKNIIKT
+685 EDELQNIIKT

-726 LYKLKSSIDQLQNEQ
+726 LYRLKSSIDQLQNEQ

-747 KQSLEE
+747 KQNLEE
-753 EVSNIYSKYELKFD
+753 ELSKVYSKYELIFD
-767 EKFEENF
+767 ENFEENF
-774 RILVAKK
+774 RIIVAKK
-781 GSFIKNETLKKELDI
+781 DSFIKNETLKKELDV
-796 KLQNLTIQLKELDT
+796 KLQNLTIQLKEIDT
-810 KIISIESSLKTDA
+810 KIISIESSLKTDT
-823 EQLSKISTETIELQ
+823 EQLSKISTETKELQ

-850 IFEKEITT
+850 IFEKEITSK
-858 EFNTINEKY
+858 FNTINERY
-867 NFLSKELVNLNSKNE
+867 NSLLKDLVNLNSKNE
-882 SVNTQ
+882 SLNTQ
-887 RIELNQRLID
+887 IIELNQKQI
-897 NSTKLEE
+897 NENTKLQQ

-926 ALLSKEQREEL
+926 ALLPKELREEL
-937 ALMCKTLEDKYN
+937 SIKCKALEEKYT

-981 LKELLTSIDELQK
+981 LKELQTIIDELQK

-1001 ELEINASNMKKHEDK
+1001 ELEINAINNKKHEDK

-1023 KEAFNVWIKLN
+1023 KEAFKVWIKLN

-1076 NSDSSKLLEIE
+1076 SSDSSKLLEIE

-1092 QGNVVRPVNTL
+1092 QGDVVRPVSTL

-1181 VMPKGDGTSCL
+1181 VMPKGDGTSIL
-1192 DLDEKELNA
+1192 DLN

>member
-13 SLKGEFEIDFE
+13 SLKGEFEVDFE

-42 KSTILDIITCALYG
+42 KSTILDVITCALYG
-56 RTARLSSPPNELMS
+56 RTARLSNPNELMS
-70 RHTAECLCE
+70 RHTVECLCE

-86 KVYRSAWS
+86 KVYRSSWS
-94 QKRARKSADGAF
+94 QKRARKSPDGAF
-106 QTAKMEVSE
+106 QSAKMEVSE

-127 KVPKFI
+127 KVPKYI
-133 EDLSGLDF
+133 EELSGLDF
-141 DRFSRSMMLAQGSF
+141 DRFIQSMMLAQGSF
-155 DAFLKSN
+155 DAFLKAKEN
-162 VSDRSTLLEKI
+162 ERSSLLEKI

-185 IYQTYTRKNDEIK
+185 IYQTYTSKNDEIK

-231 LDAKGDE
+231 LDTKGNE
-238 LKKVINWLENLQK
+238 LKKVINWLENVQK
-251 LEADNI
+251 LEADNT
-257 KYIQEFEKITLE
+257 KYIEEFEQIILE
-269 KENKKEDFIKLD
+269 KENKKEDFIRLD

-311 KLQKELE
+311 KLQKDIE
-318 DLKQLLQSKTNESLK
+318 DLKQLLQSTTNESLK
-333 VKDELDKEKVSFDT
+333 VKDELDKEKISFDS

-365 LQNIKELENKISSQN
+365 LQNIKELENRISSQN
-380 EQKTKLNEE
+380 QQKTKLNEE
-389 LKVLKTNQEN
+389 LNVLKTNQQK
-399 IENDVKTINNYLI
+399 IENELKTINDYLI

-424 SLISKNVNDY
+424 SLISKNLNDY

-446 KLQNNSLNEKTLQ
+446 KLQNNSLDEKTLQ
-459 DSFTKAKKEF
+459 DSFSKAKKEF
-469 DEIKVLFDSKD
+469 DEIKVLFDAKD
-480 KEYKNLE
+480 KEYKELE
-487 LQTSNFNQKEVNNRD
+487 LQTSSFNQKETNNRD

-510 IISIDEYKRL
+510 ITSIDEYKRL

-531 SSSKDESKII
+531 SSSKDESKTI

-573 KYESDRVNLKEGEQC
+573 KYESDRANLKEGEEC

-609 TTLIIAQKKQIFDEE
+609 TTSIIAQKKKIFDEE
-624 NRALRT
+624 NKVLRT

-641 IESSTLELNRLLKNK
+641 IESSILELKKLSKNK

-664 SLNFILTVD
+664 SLNFILTDD
-673 SKTNLEEEKQLL
+673 SKTNLEEEKHLL
-685 EEELKNIIKT
+685 EEELKNVIKT
-695 RDEKEKVLAQ
+695 RDEKEKVLIQ

-726 LYKLKSSIDQLQNEQ
+726 LYRLKSSIDQLQNEQ

-753 EVSNIYSKYELKFD
+753 ELSKVYSKYELIFD

-774 RILVAKK
+774 RNLVVKK
-781 GSFIKNETLKKELDI
+781 DSFIKNEISKKELDT
-796 KLQNLTIQLKELDT
+796 KFQSLSVQLKELDT

-823 EQLSKISTETIELQ
+823 EQLSRISTETTELQ

-850 IFEKEITT
+850 IFEKEITSK
-858 EFNTINEKY
+858 FNAINEKF
-867 NFLSKELVNLNSKNE
+867 NSLSKELVNLNSKNE

-887 RIELNQRLID
+887 INELNQKQIND
-897 NSTKLEE
+897 NTKLEE

-926 ALLSKEQREEL
+926 ALLPKELREEL
-937 ALMCKTLEDKYN
+937 SIKCKALEEKYT

-981 LKELLTSIDELQK
+981 LKELQTIIDELQK

-1023 KEAFNVWIKLN
+1023 KETFKVWIKLN

-1076 NSDSSKLLEIE
+1076 SNDSSKLLEIE

-1092 QGNVVRPVNTL
+1092 QGDVVRPVSTL

-1172 KERIPLQIR
+1172 KERIPLQIK
-1181 VMPKGDGTSCL
+1181 VMPKGDGTSLLNL
-1192 DLDEKELNA
+1192 D

>member
-13 SLKGEFEIDFE
+13 SLKGEFEVDFE

-42 KSTILDIITCALYG
+42 KSTLLDVITCALYG
-56 RTARLSSPPNELMS
+56 RTARLSNPNELMS
-70 RHTAECLCE
+70 RHTGECLCE

-86 KVYRSAWS
+86 KVYRSSWS
-94 QKRARKSADGAF
+94 QKRARKNPDGAF
-106 QTAKMEVSE
+106 QSAKMEVSE
-115 VESGKVLESYLS
+115 IESGKVLESYLS
-127 KVPKFI
+127 KVPKYI
-133 EDLSGLDF
+133 EELSGLDF
-141 DRFSRSMMLAQGSF
+141 DRFIQSMMLAQGSF
-155 DAFLKSN
+155 DAFLKAKEN
-162 VSDRSTLLEKI
+162 ERSSLLEKI

-185 IYQTYTRKNDEIK
+185 IFKTYTSKNDEIK

-212 EVVAEKTLILN
+212 EVVAEKTLTLN

-231 LDAKGDE
+231 LDIKGNE

-251 LEADNI
+251 LEADNTR
-257 KYIQEFEKITLE
+257 YVQEFEKITLE

-281 LANKALNV
+281 LGNKALNV

-318 DLKQLLQSKTNESLK
+318 NLKQLLQSKTNESLK
-333 VKDELDKEKVSFDT
+333 TKDELDKEKISFDS

-380 EQKTKLNEE
+380 EQKTKLNED
-389 LKVLKTNQEN
+389 LKVLKTNQEK
-399 IENDVKTINNYLI
+399 IENDLKTINDYLI

-434 KDVLKLLKQIEE
+434 KDILKLLKQIEE
-446 KLQNNSLNEKTLQ
+446 KLQNNSLNEKTLEN
-459 DSFTKAKKEF
+459 SFTKAKKEF
-469 DEIKVLFDSKD
+469 DEIKVLFDAKD

-487 LQTSNFNQKEVNNRD
+487 LQTSNFNQKESNNRD

-510 IISIDEYKRL
+510 ITSIDEYKRL

-531 SSSKDESKII
+531 SSSKDESIII

-546 EKTKLINE
+546 EKTKLITE

-573 KYESDRVNLKEGEQC
+573 KYESDRANLKEGEEC

-594 EHPFVDHKININADE
+594 EHPFVNHKININADE
-609 TTLIIAQKKQIFDEE
+609 TTSIIAQKKQIFDEE
-624 NRALRT
+624 NKALRI

-641 IESSTLELNRLLKNK
+641 IDSSTLELNKLLKNK
-656 EDIEQVFS
+656 EDIEQVFR
-664 SLNFILTVD
+664 SLNFILTDD
-673 SKTNLEEEKQLL
+673 SKINLEEEKQLL
-685 EEELKNIIKT
+685 EEELRNIVKI
-695 RDEKEKVLAQ
+695 RDEKEKVLVQ

-717 TLVSQNEQE
+717 TFVLQNEQE
-726 LYKLKSSIDQLQNEQ
+726 LYRLKSSIEQLQNEQ

-753 EVSNIYSKYELKFD
+753 ELSKVYSKYELIFD

-774 RILVAKK
+774 RNLVVKK
-781 GSFIKNETLKKELDI
+781 DSFIKNEISKKELDT
-796 KLQNLTIQLKELDT
+796 KFQSLVVQLKELDI

-823 EQLSKISTETIELQ
+823 EQLSKISNETTELQ

-850 IFEKEITT
+850 IFEKEITAK
-858 EFNTINEKY
+858 FDTINEKY
-867 NFLSKELVNLNSKNE
+867 NSLSKELVNLNSKNE

-887 RIELNQRLID
+887 IIELNQRLID

-917 FTSKEEFEK
+917 FSSKEEFEK
-926 ALLSKEQREEL
+926 ALLPKELREEL
-937 ALMCKTLEDKYN
+937 SMKCKALEEKYT

-981 LKELLTSIDELQK
+981 SKELQTATDELQK

-1001 ELEINASNMKKHEDK
+1001 ELEINASNIKKHEDK

-1023 KEAFNVWIKLN
+1023 KEAFKVWIKLN
-1034 EMIGSASGDK
+1034 EMVGSANGDK

-1076 NSDSSKLLEIE
+1076 SSDSSKLLEIE

-1092 QGNVVRPVNTL
+1092 QGDVVRPVSTL

-1181 VMPKGDGTSCL
+1181 VMPKGDGTS
-1192 DLDEKELNA
+1192 ELNLN

>member
-42 KSTILDIITCALYG
+42 KSTILDVITCALYG
-56 RTARLSSPPNELMS
+56 RTARLTNPNELMS
-70 RHTAECLCE
+70 RHTGECLCE

-86 KVYRSAWS
+86 KVYRSSWS
-94 QKRARKSADGAF
+94 QKRARKSSDGAF
-106 QTAKMEVSE
+106 QSAKMEVSE
-115 VESGKVLESYLS
+115 IESGKVLESYLS
-127 KVPKFI
+127 KVPKYI

-141 DRFSRSMMLAQGSF
+141 DRFIQSMMLAQGSF
-155 DAFLKSN
+155 DAFLKAKEN
-162 VSDRSTLLEKI
+162 ERSSLLEKI

-231 LDAKGDE
+231 FDSKGNE

-257 KYIQEFEKITLE
+257 KYIQEFEKISLE
-269 KENKKEDFIKLD
+269 KENKKEDFVKLD

-289 QPIYQEKNSLTQIIN
+289 QPIYQEKTSLTQIIN

-311 KLQKELE
+311 KLQKEVE
-318 DLKQLLQSKTNESLK
+318 DLKQLLQSKTNESIK
-333 VKDELDKEKVSFDT
+333 TKDELDKEKVSFDT
-347 NSKKLQEVRTL
+347 NSKKLQEKRTL

-380 EQKTKLNEE
+380 EQKTKLNED
-389 LKVLKTNQEN
+389 LKVLKINQEKIDN
-399 IENDVKTINNYLI
+399 ELKTINDYLI
-412 KNKNDESLKEEI
+412 KNKDDESLKEEI

-446 KLQNNSLNEKTLQ
+446 KVQNNSLNEKTLE
-459 DSFTKAKKEF
+459 DSFTNAKKEF

-480 KEYKNLE
+480 KEYKDLE
-487 LQTSNFNQKEVNNRD
+487 IQASNFNKKETNNRD

-510 IISIDEYKRL
+510 ITSIDEYKRL
-520 LESIL
+520 LDSIL

-531 SSSKDESKII
+531 SSSKDESKTI

-573 KYESDRVNLKEGEQC
+573 KYESDRANLKESEEC

-594 EHPFVDHKININADE
+594 EHPFVDHKISINVDE
-609 TTLIIAQKKQIFDEE
+609 TTSIIAQKKQIFDEE

-641 IESSTLELNRLLKNK
+641 IESSILELNKSSKSK

-664 SLNFILTVD
+664 SLNFILTDD
-673 SKTNLEEEKQLL
+673 SKTNLEEEKHLL

-726 LYKLKSSIDQLQNEQ
+726 LYKLKSLIEQLQNEQ
-741 TQNISK
+741 IQNISK

-753 EVSNIYSKYELKFD
+753 ELSKVYSKYELIFD

-781 GSFIKNETLKKELDI
+781 DSFINNETSKKELDT
-796 KLQNLTIQLKELDT
+796 KLQSLIVQLKELDT
-810 KIISIESSLKTDA
+810 KIISIESSLKIDA
-823 EQLSKISTETIELQ
+823 EQLSKTSTETKELQ
-837 TQSKAILDVSDLN
+837 TQSISILDISDLN
-850 IFEKEITT
+850 IFEKEITNK
-858 EFNTINEKY
+858 FNAISEKY
-867 NFLSKELVNLNSKNE
+867 NSLVKELININSKNE
-882 SVNTQ
+882 SLNTQ
-887 RIELNQRLID
+887 IIELNQKQIND
-897 NSTKLEE
+897 NTKLEE
-904 TKQNFNK
+904 TKQNFNN
-911 ALVENS
+911 ALTENS
-917 FTSKEEFEK
+917 FSSKEEFEK
-926 ALLSKEQREEL
+926 ALLSKELREEL
-937 ALMCKTLEDKYN
+937 SMKCKALEEKYT

-981 LKELLTSIDELQK
+981 LKELQTSIDELQK

-1023 KEAFNVWIKLN
+1023 KEAFKVWIKLN
-1034 EMIGSASGDK
+1034 EMVGSASGDK

-1076 NSDSSKLLEIE
+1076 SSDSSKLLEIE

-1092 QGNVVRPVNTL
+1092 QGDVVRPVSTL

-1181 VMPKGDGTSCL
+1181 VIPKGDGTSV
-1192 DLDEKELNA
+1192 LNLN

>member
-13 SLKGEFEIDFE
+13 SLKGEFEVDFE

-42 KSTILDIITCALYG
+42 KSTILDVITCALYG
-56 RTARLSSPPNELMS
+56 RTARLTNPNELMS
-70 RHTAECLCE
+70 RHTGECLCE

-86 KVYRSAWS
+86 KVYRSSWS
-94 QKRARKSADGAF
+94 QKRARKSPDGAF
-106 QTAKMEVSE
+106 QSAKMEVSE

-127 KVPKFI
+127 KVPKYI
-133 EDLSGLDF
+133 EELSGLDF
-141 DRFSRSMMLAQGSF
+141 DRFIQSMMLAQGSF
-155 DAFLKSN
+155 DAFLKAKEN
-162 VSDRSTLLEKI
+162 ERSSLLEKI

-198 LDENLLGNIELLSN
+198 LDENLLRNIELLSN
-212 EVVAEKTLILN
+212 EIVNEKTLVLN
-223 NSKAQKLE
+223 NSKTQKLE
-231 LDAKGDE
+231 LDTKGNE

-251 LEADNI
+251 LEADNT
-257 KYIQEFEKITLE
+257 KYILDFEKISLE
-269 KENKKEDFIKLD
+269 KENKKEDFIRLD

-289 QPIYQEKNSLTQIIN
+289 QTIYQEKNSLTQIIN

-333 VKDELDKEKVSFDT
+333 TKDELDKEKISFDS

-380 EQKTKLNEE
+380 EQKTKLNED
-389 LKVLKTNQEN
+389 LKVVKTNQEK
-399 IENDVKTINNYLI
+399 IENDLKTINDYLI

-434 KDVLKLLKQIEE
+434 KDVVKLLKQIEE
-446 KLQNNSLNEKTLQ
+446 KLQNNSLDEKTLQ
-459 DSFTKAKKEF
+459 ESFTKAKKEF
-469 DEIKVLFDSKD
+469 DEIKVLFDAKD
-480 KEYKNLE
+480 KEYKEYKELE
-487 LQTSNFNQKEVNNRD
+487 LQTSNFNQKETNNRD

-531 SSSKDESKII
+531 SSSKDESKTI

-573 KYESDRVNLKEGEQC
+573 KYESDRANLKEGKEC

-594 EHPFVDHKININADE
+594 EHPFVDHKINVNTDE
-609 TTLIIAQKKQIFDEE
+609 TASLIVQKKQIFDEE

-641 IESSTLELNRLLKNK
+641 IESSTLELNKLSKNK
-656 EDIEQVFS
+656 EEIEQIFS
-664 SLNFILTVD
+664 SLNFVLTDD
-673 SKTNLEEEKQLL
+673 SKINLEEEKQIL
-685 EEELKNIIKT
+685 EDELRNMIKI
-695 RDEKEKVLAQ
+695 RDEKEKVLIQ

-726 LYKLKSSIDQLQNEQ
+726 LYKLKSSIEQLQNEQ

-753 EVSNIYSKYELKFD
+753 ELSKVYSKYELIFD

-774 RILVAKK
+774 RNLVAKK
-781 GSFIKNETLKKELDI
+781 DSFIKNETSKKELDF
-796 KLQNLTIQLKELDT
+796 KLQSLIVQLKELDT

-823 EQLSKISTETIELQ
+823 EQLSKISNETIELQ
-837 TQSKAILDVSDLN
+837 IQSKAILDVSDLN
-850 IFEKEITT
+850 IFEKEITNK
-858 EFNTINEKY
+858 FNIINEKY
-867 NFLSKELVNLNSKNE
+867 NSLSKELVNLNSKNE
-882 SVNTQ
+882 SLNTQ
-887 RIELNQRLID
+887 IIELNQKLID
-897 NSTKLEE
+897 NNRKLEE

-911 ALVENS
+911 ALLENS

-926 ALLSKEQREEL
+926 ALLPKELREEL
-937 ALMCKTLEDKYN
+937 SMKCKALEEKYT

-970 TDKELQTLNDE
+970 TNKELQTLNDE
-981 LKELLTSIDELQK
+981 LKELQTTIDELQK

-1016 IKELEKK
+1016 IIEVEKK
-1023 KEAFNVWIKLN
+1023 KEAFKVWIKLN
-1034 EMIGSASGDK
+1034 DIVGSASGDK

-1076 NSDSSKLLEIE
+1076 SSDSNKLLEIE

-1092 QGNVVRPVNTL
+1092 QGDVVRPVSTL

-1181 VMPKGDGTSCL
+1181 VMPKGDGTSV
-1192 DLDEKELNA
+1192 LNLN

>member
-13 SLKGEFEIDFE
+13 SLKGEFEVDFE

-42 KSTILDIITCALYG
+42 KSTILDVITCALYG
-56 RTARLSSPPNELMS
+56 RTARLTNPNELMS
-70 RHTAECLCE
+70 RHTGECLCE

-86 KVYRSAWS
+86 KVYRSSWS
-94 QKRARKSADGAF
+94 QKRARKSPEGAF
-106 QTAKMEVSE
+106 QSAKMEVSK

-127 KVPKFI
+127 KVPKYI
-133 EDLSGLDF
+133 EELSGLDF
-141 DRFSRSMMLAQGSF
+141 DRFIQSMMLAQGSF
-155 DAFLKSN
+155 DAFLKAKEN
-162 VSDRSTLLEKI
+162 ERSSLLEKI

-198 LDENLLGNIELLSN
+198 LDESLLGNIELLSN
-212 EVVAEKTLILN
+212 EIVHEKTLVLN
-223 NSKAQKLE
+223 SSKTQKLE
-231 LDAKGDE
+231 LDTKGNE

-251 LEADNI
+251 LEADNT
-257 KYIQEFEKITLE
+257 KYIQEFEKISLE
-269 KENKKEDFIKLD
+269 KENKKEDFIRLD

-311 KLQKELE
+311 KLQKELIE
-318 DLKQLLQSKTNESLK
+318 LKQQLELKTNESLK
-333 VKDELDKEKVSFDT
+333 SKDELDKEKISFDM
-347 NSKKLQEVRTL
+347 NFKKLQEVRTL
-358 QTKIESK
+358 KTKIESK
-365 LQNIKELENKISSQN
+365 LQNIKDLENKISSQN
-380 EQKTKLNEE
+380 EQKIKLNED
-389 LKVLKTNQEN
+389 LKVLKINQEK
-399 IENDVKTINNYLI
+399 IENDLKTINDYLI

-424 SLISKNVNDY
+424 SLISKNINDY
-434 KDVLKLLKQIEE
+434 KDVIKLLKQIEE
-446 KLQNNSLNEKTLQ
+446 KLQNNSLDEKTLQ

-480 KEYKNLE
+480 KEYKELE
-487 LQTSNFNQKEVNNRD
+487 FQTSSFNQKELNNRD

-531 SSSKDESKII
+531 SSSKDELKTI

-554 IQTHIQTLNDKRE
+554 IQTHIQTLNHKRE

-573 KYESDRVNLKEGEQC
+573 KYESDRVNLKEGEEC

-594 EHPFVDHKININADE
+594 EHPFVNHKISVNTDE
-609 TTLIIAQKKQIFDEE
+609 TTSIIAQKKQLFDEE
-624 NRALRT
+624 SIALRT

-641 IESSTLELNRLLKNK
+641 IESSILELKKLSKNK
-656 EDIEQVFS
+656 EEIEQVFS
-664 SLNFILTVD
+664 SLNFILTDD
-673 SKTNLEEEKQLL
+673 SKTNLEEEKHLL
-685 EEELKNIIKT
+685 EEELKNVIKT
-695 RDEKEKVLAQ
+695 RDEKEKVLAK

-712 LNTKQ
+712 LNAKQ

-726 LYKLKSSIDQLQNEQ
+726 LYKLKSLIEQLQNEQ

-753 EVSNIYSKYELKFD
+753 ELSKVYSKYELIFD

-774 RILVAKK
+774 RNLVLKK
-781 GSFIKNETLKKELDI
+781 DSFIKNEISKKEFDT
-796 KLQNLTIQLKELDT
+796 KFQSLTIQLKELDT

-837 TQSKAILDVSDLN
+837 TQSKVILDVPDLN
-850 IFEKEITT
+850 IFEKEITAK
-858 EFNTINEKY
+858 FNTINEKY

-882 SVNTQ
+882 SLNTQ
-887 RIELNQRLID
+887 IIDLNQKQIND
-897 NSTKLEE
+897 NIKLEE
-904 TKQNFNK
+904 ITQNFNN
-911 ALVENS
+911 ALTENS
-917 FTSKEEFEK
+917 FSSKEEFEK
-926 ALLSKEQREEL
+926 ALLPKELREEL
-937 ALMCKTLEDKYN
+937 SIKCKALEEKYT

-981 LKELLTSIDELQK
+981 LKELQTIIDELQK

-1023 KEAFNVWIKLN
+1023 KEAFKVWIKLN

-1076 NSDSSKLLEIE
+1076 SSDSSKLLEIE

-1092 QGNVVRPVNTL
+1092 QGDVVRPVSTL

-1181 VMPKGDGTSCL
+1181 VMPKGDGTSVL
-1192 DLDEKELNA
+1192 DLN